1 LLNSATIMKMPS
13 RSLRSSAVRTTAA
26 TARLHTPLSAALL
39 GAALLAGCGMDGME
53 GEQYSEASSAAT
65 VGSYQTTT
73 CSTSAVIG
81 LSKQIA
87 DEISCMSPT
96 LLSKFVPTTRLQI
109 TSNAVLPY
117 LHSTAKTN
125 LVAVTQTYTV
135 QVNSAFRTVAQQYLL
150 YRWYQLGLCGITA
163 AATPGNSNHESG
175 RALDVQN
182 YSAVISPMAARG
194 WSHNVPGDPVHFD
207 HLSSPDSRGKD
218 VLAFQRLWNRN
229 NPGDQIAADGL
240 YGPQTEL
247 RLKASPATGFATG
260 PTCAAAARLVGADV
274 VMVDGPDRV
283 APGAKVRYAVTV
295 ENTSTVDWPANAKLR
310 VADGSASQLYDA
322 ATWASATEL
331 GEIGVDIA
339 AGTKGTIDID
349 VQAPSATEET
359 PVFTQLELTDGT
371 TSLGTINLAL
381 TVTPNGDHNMSNE
394 ADDAHDDAHGD
405 GHVDGDDGHD
415 DGTEVSG
422 GCSTGGGLGWA
433 ALLLPAL
440 VAVRRR
446 RRQA

>member
-1 LLNSATIMKMPS
+1 MKMPS
-13 RSLRSSAVRTTAA
+13 RSIRLSTDRSTAA
-26 TARLHTPLSAALL
+26 TGRLRTHLGAAVL
-39 GAALLAGCGMDGME
+39 GAALLAGCGTE
-53 GEQYSEASSAAT
+53 GEQLGEASSAAT
-65 VGSYQTTT
+65 VGSYVTTT
-73 CSTSAVIG
+73 CTTSSVIG

-87 DEISCMSPT
+87 DEIGCMSPT
-96 LLSKFVPTTRLQI
+96 LLTKFAPSTKLQI

-117 LHSTAKTN
+117 LHSTAKTD
-125 LVAVTQTYTV
+125 LLAVTQTYTV

-163 AATPGNSNHESG
+163 AATPGRSNHESG

-182 YSAVISPMAARG
+182 YSSVISPMAARG
-194 WSHNVPGDPVHFD
+194 WSHDIPGDPVHFD
-207 HLSSPDSRGKD
+207 HLSSPDIRGKD

-229 NPGDQIAADGL
+229 NPGDRIAEDGV

-247 RLKASPATGFATG
+247 RLKSSPATGFAAG
-260 PTCAAAARLVGADV
+260 PTCTAAARLAADI

-283 APGAKVRYAVTV
+283 APGAKARYAVTI
-295 ENTSTVDWPANAKLR
+295 ENTTDVDWPASAKLR
-310 VADGSASQLYDA
+310 IAGGGTSELYDA
-322 ATWASATEL
+322 TTWASASEP

-339 AGTKGTIDID
+339 AGTKGTIQID

-381 TVTPNGDHNMSNE
+381 TVAPNGDHDLSN
-394 ADDAHDDAHGD
+394 DAGD
-405 GHVDGDDGHD
+405 EHD
-415 DGTEVSG
+415 DGVEVTG

-440 VAVRRR
+440 IAGRRR
-446 RRQA
+446 RRA